1 MKPER
6 NFDIAIVEKGALEFE
21 DLLQISI
28 KEVMVDKE
36 TLAKAIA
43 PVIGQLLDRDFE
55 KLLQLCYR
63 LDLGEDKLNGILLE
77 TPPGKITESLSL
89 AIVERQLL
97 KVYYRKT
104 YFKR

>member
-1 MKPER
+1 MNPPKKFE
-6 NFDIAIVEKGALEFE
+6 IAVVKKGVLDFE

-28 KEVMVDKE
+28 KEEMVNQE

-43 PVIGQLLDRDFE
+43 PVIEQLLNRDFE

-63 LDLGEDKLNGILLE
+63 LDLGEDRLNRILWE
-77 TPPGKITESLSL
+77 TPTGEITIKLSL

-97 KVYYRKT
+97 KVYYRKM
-104 YFKR
+104 YS